1 MGSVK
6 SDHMPNHTSSH
17 NINPLGPEKFKGQS
31 HTIIDFHAN
40 YYRDVEKYLVFSQ
53 VEPGYL
59 QKCLPDSTPHN
70 PEPIETI
77 LQDVQ
82 EHIVPHLTYWP
93 SPNFFA
99 YFQCTSSI
107 VGFLGEM
114 LSTDFNVVGFSWIAS
129 LVATEIETII
139 VDWLGEMLELPKS
152 FLFSGNG
159 EGVLQGTT
167 CEAILCTI
175 VAARDQLL
183 SQIGRE
189 DRLKLV
195 V

>member
-1 MGSVK
+1 
-6 SDHMPNHTSSH
+6 
-17 NINPLGPEKFKGQS
+17 
-31 HTIIDFHAN
+31 
-40 YYRDVEKYLVFSQ
+40 
-53 VEPGYL
+53 
-59 QKCLPDSTPHN
+59 
-70 PEPIETI
+70 
-77 LQDVQ
+77 
-82 EHIVPHLTYWP
+82 
-93 SPNFFA
+93 
-99 YFQCTSSI
+99 
-107 VGFLGEM
+107 M

-129 LVATEIETII
+129 LAATELETII

-167 CEAILCTI
+167 CEAVLCTI

-189 DRLKLV
+189 ILLQLV